1 MPNFLNKL
9 SLQWDLWIGQFR
21 AFFPTE
27 KEDIQACL
35 KVVGKEDNYSKIPS
49 QLAACQDTHS
59 GEIIACMRLV
69 NSLDIR
75 NMHKSEELSYL
86 DYFGDERLEKM
97 AFFNSISIAPS
108 YLKTP
113 APQVLISHCFLEIL
127 KAGGQAILMSCD
139 PGHFSIYKRIG
150 LRPVAALQKVSNGEL
165 EIPMIFL
172 PDQEYLS
179 IIHSPVLPLLRGVQ
193 FDNYKPLVQWYYQM
207 VRDNEDMPI
216 SSAFYA
222 KEEEFG
228 GHDNITQGLSDES
241 KESFLTNAM
250 KVLCKKDEVLIT
262 ENDAGKS
269 FGYVSKGVVKVMIG
283 SRTIVLLGEGDIF
296 GEIAFILGSKR
307 TAQVVAGSDDTEVV
321 LFSESAINQLDNES
335 DRTTIWKNLAK
346 ILAQRVVLTNRLLEN
361 SGE

>member
-1 MPNFLNKL
+1 MPNLVKKL

-27 KEDIQACL
+27 KEDIKACQA
-35 KVVGKEDNYSKIPS
+35 VFGKKDNYSSIPS
-49 QLAACQDTHS
+49 QLAACQDTHT
-59 GEIIACMRLV
+59 GDIIACMRLI
-69 NSLDIR
+69 NALDI
-75 NMHKSEELSYL
+75 KKAVSAEEAPYLSN
-86 DYFGDERLEKM
+86 FGDEILKGM
-97 AFFNSISIAPS
+97 AFFNNISISPA
-108 YLKTP
+108 YLRTP
-113 APQVLISHCFLEIL
+113 APQILISHCFMEIL
-127 KAGGQAILMSCD
+127 KAGGQAVLMSCD

-150 LRPVAALQKVSNGEL
+150 LRPVAALQKMSNGEL

-179 IIHSPVLPLLRGVQ
+179 IINSPVLPLLRGIQ

-207 VRDNEDMPI
+207 VRENEDMPI

-228 GHDNITQGLSDES
+228 GHDNITEGLSEEG
-241 KESFLTNAM
+241 KHSFLSNAM
-250 KVLCKKDEVLIT
+250 KIHCKKDEVLIS
-262 ENDAGKS
+262 ENDASKS

-283 SRTIVLLGEGDIF
+283 DRTIVLLGEGDIL

-346 ILAQRVVLTNRLLEN
+346 ILAQRVVLTNRLLDSSE
-361 SGE
+361 

>member
-1 MPNFLNKL
+1 MPNLVKKL

-27 KEDIQACL
+27 KEDIKACRA
-35 KVVGKEDNYSKIPS
+35 VIGKADKYSSITS

-69 NSLDIR
+69 NALDIK
-75 NMHKSEELSYL
+75 NELPREQAAYL
-86 DYFGDERLEKM
+86 NLFGDERLEGM
-97 AFFNSISIAPS
+97 AFFNSISIASS
-108 YLKTP
+108 YLKTS
-113 APQVLISHCFLEIL
+113 APQILISHCFIEIL
-127 KAGGQAILMSCD
+127 KAGGQAVLMSCD

-150 LRPVAALQKVSNGEL
+150 LRPVGALQKTGNGEL

-179 IIHSPVLPLLRGVQ
+179 IIHSPVLPLLRGIQ
-193 FDNYKPLVQWYYQM
+193 FEHYKPLVQWYYQL
-207 VRDNEDMPI
+207 VRESEDMPI
-216 SSAFYA
+216 SSAFYT

-228 GHDNITQGLSDES
+228 GHENITKGLSEEG

-250 KVLCKKDEVLIT
+250 KVHCKKDEVLIT

-283 SRTIVLLGEGDIF
+283 NRTIVLLGEGDIF

-321 LFSESAINQLDNES
+321 LFSESAINQLDDES

-346 ILAQRVVLTNRLLEN
+346 ILAQRVVLTNRLLDSSE
-361 SGE
+361 

>member
-1 MPNFLNKL
+1 MPNLVKKI

-27 KEDIQACL
+27 KKDVKACRQVLCDI
-35 KVVGKEDNYSKIPS
+35 KDDPDIPS

-59 GEIIACMRLV
+59 GQIIACMSLV
-69 NSLDIR
+69 NALDIK
-75 NMHKSEELSYL
+75 NTLDEEAVSYMNA
-86 DYFGDERLEKM
+86 FGDERLDEM
-97 AFFNSISIAPS
+97 ALFHNISIAPS

-113 APQVLISHCFLEIL
+113 APQVLISHCFIEIL

-150 LRPVAALQKVSNGEL
+150 LRPVGALQKAANGEL

-179 IIHSPVLPLLRGVQ
+179 IIHSPVLPMLRGIQ
-193 FDNYKPLVQWYYQM
+193 FDDYKPLVQWYHQM
-207 VRDNEDMPI
+207 VRESEDMPI
-216 SSAFYA
+216 SSAFYTRE
-222 KEEEFG
+222 EEEFG
-228 GHDNITQGLSDES
+228 GHDNITRGLSEEG
-241 KESFLTNAM
+241 KHSFLSNAM
-250 KVLCKKDEVLIT
+250 KVHCKKDEVLIT

-283 SRTIVLLGEGDIF
+283 DRTIVLLGEGDIF

-307 TAQVVAGSDDTEVV
+307 TAQVVAASDDTEVV
-321 LFSESAINQLDNES
+321 LFSESAISSLNDEADQ
-335 DRTTIWKNLAK
+335 TMIWRNLAK
-346 ILAQRVVLTNRLLEN
+346 ILAQRVVLTNRLLDSSE
-361 SGE
+361 